1 MYVKKPGGNR
11 ETSTDASVVG
21 RGDLIVLWT
30 DVSVGQRKAEAQ
42 MPHRLI
48 LYDGNFSEIKPIRE
62 ERKEGE
68 EQLWFDWIKTW
79 PWEYPEAIK
88 FTRLDS
94 VNIFHYKAEW

>member
-1 MYVKKPGGNR
+1 MSRNQVGIAKPQQMPMWWGEG
-11 ETSTDASVVG
+11 TWLYIA
-21 RGDLIVLWT
+21 T

-42 MPHRLI
+42 MPHHLI
-48 LYDGNFSEIKPIRE
+48 LYYENFSEIKPIQD

-68 EQLWFDWIKTW
+68 EQLQFDWIKTW

-94 VNIFHYKAEW
+94 VNMFHYKAEW